1 MIVARVHDEDKDKP
15 CCECGLTLDRLKNV
29 RINDL
34 YYLSVGGNKMVICK
48 DCLTSLYGKIGY
60 TLGTN
65 PF

>member
-1 MIVARVHDEDKDKP
+1 MIVKVHNEDKDKP
-15 CCECGLTLDRLKNV
+15 CCGCGATLNRLKNV

-34 YYLSVGGNKMVICK
+34 YYLSVGGNKMFICK
-48 DCLTSLYGKIGY
+48 NCLISLYGQIGY